1 MITLYSK
8 NVIANVDVYYIL
20 FLCTSLKTDYPF
32 SESIF
37 FWLNVIYLFAALKQN
52 IKPQIILVGTHY
64 DKLPKAERH
73 ALIEKLF
80 RDLRCEIAATP
91 LKELVSNEY
100 VVDNSKKDDSS
111 FSDIQSEIFRL
122 AKLQPNW
129 GKMTPSKW
137 LPLEREMQGL
147 KESGLKVMS
156 TEQLGY

>member
-1 MITLYSK
+1 MLMSILT
-8 NVIANVDVYYIL
+8 YY
-20 FLCTSLKTDYPF
+20 FCVNALKTDYSF

-52 IKPQIILVGTHY
+52 ITPQVILVGTHY
-64 DKLPKAERH
+64 DKLPKAERD
-73 ALIEKLF
+73 ALIEKFF
-80 RDLRCEIAATP
+80 RDLYCKIAATP

-111 FSDIQSEIFRL
+111 FSNIRSEIFRL

-129 GKMTPSKW
+129 GRMTPSKW

-147 KESGLKVMS
+147 KESGLKVTS
-156 TEQLGY
+156 TETAG

>member
-1 MITLYSK
+1 MLMSILT
-8 NVIANVDVYYIL
+8 YY
-20 FLCTSLKTDYPF
+20 FCVNALKTDYSF

-52 IKPQIILVGTHY
+52 ITPQVILVGTHY
-64 DKLPKAERH
+64 DKLPKAERD
-73 ALIEKLF
+73 ALIEKFF
-80 RDLRCEIAATP
+80 RDLHCKIAATP

-111 FSDIQSEIFRL
+111 FSNIRSEIFRL

-129 GKMTPSKW
+129 GRMTPSKW

-147 KESGLKVMS
+147 KESGLKVTS
-156 TEQLGY
+156 TETAG